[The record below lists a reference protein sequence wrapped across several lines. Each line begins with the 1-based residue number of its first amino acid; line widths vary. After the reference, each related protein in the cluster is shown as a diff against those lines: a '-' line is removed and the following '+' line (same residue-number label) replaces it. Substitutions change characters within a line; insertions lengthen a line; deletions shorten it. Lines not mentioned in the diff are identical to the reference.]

1 MNDNSK
7 LEEQLA
13 DLLRKEI
20 ENNHRLLF
28 NYNGALLTIIV
39 LYGVLITMF
48 FYRLDKIFE
57 ELHDWKDPTTVIVCI
72 SFILSVVFVIFI
84 SNLTSNIEEKRQ
96 KYNAKLIYLLIKIEN
111 KKNKSSNKKN
121 KQTLTLRPKIKQI
134 TKELNSQKEHNHET
148 NY

>member
-1 MNDNSK
+1 MNDNNGK

-20 ENNHRLLF
+20 ENNHKLLF

-48 FYRLDKIFE
+48 FSRLENIFKQS
-57 ELHDWKDPTTVIVCI
+57 HDWTNPSVVIVYI

-84 SNLTSNIEEKRQ
+84 SNLTSNIEGKRQ
-96 KYNAKLIYLLIKIEN
+96 KYNTKLIYLLIKIERKRNKNN
-111 KKNKSSNKKN
+111 KKNEQIS
-121 KQTLTLRPKIKQI
+121 TL
-134 TKELNSQKEHNHET
+134 
-148 NY
+148 

>member
-111 KKNKSSNKKN
+111 KKK
-121 KQTLTLRPKIKQI
+121 
-134 TKELNSQKEHNHET
+134 
-148 NY
+148 